1 MKCYYDRNFNF
12 NKTNKSL
19 YCTRNMV
26 IVITD
31 NNANVLV
38 SIIYHCKHC
47 HSVETNC
54 HGSAGTT
61 YN

>member
-1 MKCYYDRNFNF
+1 V
-12 NKTNKSL
+12 
-19 YCTRNMV
+19 V

-38 SIIYHCKHC
+38 FIIYHCKHC